1 MKVFVIEYA
10 TVSPSVLAAEI
21 ESRFDCLCSW
31 RELSEDAYEMCVT
44 GDCGGEALAEI
55 IAEVV
60 AF

>member
-1 MKVFVIEYA
+1 MKVFVVEYA
-10 TVSPSVLAAEI
+10 AVSPSVLAAAI

-44 GDCGGEALAEI
+44 GDYDGEALFEA

-60 AF
+60 A